1 MFITIQHIDCCS
13 TFLCHRWFS
22 AHLSQRLKSVVC
34 YGYELFTFPSSSN
47 EPLRLFQPNLVQSFL
62 GWREFKFCS
71 QEGPWFFPRGDNNKR
86 VKTYWQILK
95 IFFSRTTLPISTK
108 LGTKYSWVKG
118 IQVYSNEG
126 PRPFP
131 RGDNYEIVKIH
142 WRNLKIFF
150 SRTTEP
156 ISTKL
161 GTNYS

>member
-1 MFITIQHIDCCS
+1 MGRLKLFMILMMFITIQHIDCCS

-47 EPLRLFQPNLVQSFL
+47 EPLRQFQPNLVQSFL

-95 IFFSRTTLPISTK
+95 SFSPEPLDHFEPNLAQNIFGWSKFKFIQMKDPSLFQGEIRTK
-108 LGTKYSWVKG
+108 
-118 IQVYSNEG
+118 
-126 PRPFP
+126 
-131 RGDNYEIVKIH
+131 
-142 WRNLKIFF
+142 
-150 SRTTEP
+150 
-156 ISTKL
+156 
-161 GTNYS
+161 